1 MTGLPGASSTGWAR
15 RHAVWLLGVSLAVHV
30 LLTALLTPAFTDAR
44 VYYEASPGVLSG
56 QLYEIR
62 SGPHS
67 LVFTYPPFAALVL
80 LPLSWLPW
88 PVAVVVVQAVSVIA
102 LVVIVDRSAVL
113 LDGVRMEHWRLML
126 WVAVVL
132 WCEPVHH
139 TLNLGQVNLVLAAVV
154 LSAAALPPGRAVLAG
169 GGVGIAAGMK
179 LTPAVTGAYLLV
191 VGRTKAAF
199 WSLAAFGVTLALGWL
214 AAPRES
220 VRFWL
225 GLLWDTSRVGWV
237 MSVRN
242 QSLLGVLARLAGQ
255 GSGLGLL
262 WCACA
267 MLVLGAAV
275 VAGCRATRHSDR
287 LGVFLAVQS
296 TGLMLLP
303 ISWSHHWVWCV
314 PALMWLAAPRHRTH
328 FAARLALA
336 AWALAAGTDLV
347 PHLATVQDALT
358 PAHNYP
364 RLLAW
369 LGSTYC
375 VCGAAT
381 LLAVAQCKERG
392 TGPVPVAGPH
402 ESSSRST

>member
-1 MTGLPGASSTGWAR
+1 MAGLRGASSTGWAR
-15 RHAVWLLGVSLAVHV
+15 RHAAWLLGASLAVHV
-30 LLTALLTPAFTDAR
+30 LLTALSTPAFTDAR

-88 PVAVVVVQAVSVIA
+88 PVAVVVMQVVSVIA

-113 LDGVRMEHWRLML
+113 LDGVRMEHCRLML

-154 LSAAALPPGRAVLAG
+154 LSAAALPPSRAVLAG
-169 GGVGIAAGMK
+169 VGVGIAAGMK
-179 LTPAVTGAYLLV
+179 LTPAVTGAYLLI
-191 VGRTKAAF
+191 VGRKRAAF
-199 WSLAAFGVTLALGWL
+199 WSLAAFGATLAIGWL

-242 QSLLGVLARLAGQ
+242 QSLLGVLARLTGQ
-255 GSGLGLL
+255 GTGLGLL
-262 WCACA
+262 WCTCA

-275 VAGCRATRHSDR
+275 VAGYRAIRHSDR
-287 LGVFLAVQS
+287 LGVLLVVQL

-314 PALMWLAAPRHRTH
+314 PALMWLAAPHNRTR
-328 FAARLALA
+328 FAVRLALA

-358 PAHNYP
+358 PAHDYP

-369 LGSTYC
+369 LGNTYC

-381 LLAVAQCKERG
+381 LLAVAHCKESG
-392 TGPVPVAGPH
+392 TGPVPVAGPY
-402 ESSSRST
+402 ESYRGT